1 MKNTNFC
8 FAVAG
13 SVLISA
19 FFIAVN
25 LLFSPGFLWFVFA
38 CPPVVWWPL
47 AILLGRR
54 AGTFKFAIISF
65 LTAMVY
71 YGLLNLLFF
80 SGHPWIIYIA
90 FALSWW
96 PLSVYFFVFQK
107 QRIYEHKGNG

>member
-8 FAVAG
+8 FAAAG

-80 SGHPWIIYIA
+80 PGHPWIIYIA

>member
-1 MKNTNFC
+1 MNFC

-19 FFIAVN
+19 FIVSVN
-25 LLFSPGFLWFVFA
+25 LLFSPGVLWFVFA
-38 CPPVVWWPL
+38 CPPLIWWPL
-47 AILLGRR
+47 AIRLGRR
-54 AGTFKFAIISF
+54 AGSFTFAIISF

-80 SGHPWIIYIA
+80 PGHPWVIYIA

-96 PLSVYFFVFQK
+96 PLSVYFFVFKKKHILEQK
-107 QRIYEHKGNG
+107 RNG